1 MPTLCLCYEVHEPYR
16 LRRYTVFD
24 MGQNSVYEDDDK
36 NCDAMLYTARVCY
49 LPMNDLLL
57 KLFRRYGKDFKVT
70 LCISGTALDQ
80 FEQYAPEVL
89 ESFQAL
95 AETGNVEFA
104 AETAPHSLAFLYSQQ
119 EFVLQTEAH
128 AKRVRK
134 LFGKK
139 PATYRNAELVYNN
152 DMALT
157 LRDLGFKTVLT
168 EGADHVLGWRSSNFV
183 YCPIDAPNMRL
194 LLRNAPL
201 SVDLGKRFSDRSWSQ
216 WPLTAEKYASWIHA
230 QSDAE
235 VINLFNDYHI
245 FGLRNKADSGFFDF
259 MEALPGAI
267 MANPDFNFGTA
278 SEVSK
283 KYKPVGEV
291 DVPQFMSWDE
301 DGRDLNAWLGNDMQ
315 KDAIHSLYSLA
326 RQVRQ
331 LDSPSLLKDFERLQ
345 TADHFHNMST
355 KWFQSFVPDRP
366 NSFPSPYDAYIAYM
380 NVLADFG
387 MRVAEAEGK
396 EELAEEQEAKKT
408 RARAKKEEDDGE
420 TPKSAPGKRAAPL
433 ARKPRKTV

>member
-1 MPTLCLCYEVHEPYR
+1 
-16 LRRYTVFD
+16 
-24 MGQNSVYEDDDK
+24 
-36 NCDAMLYTARVCY
+36 
-49 LPMNDLLL
+49 
-57 KLFRRYGKDFKVT
+57 
-70 LCISGTALDQ
+70 
-80 FEQYAPEVL
+80 
-89 ESFQAL
+89 
-95 AETGNVEFA
+95 
-104 AETAPHSLAFLYSQQ
+104 
-119 EFVLQTEAH
+119 
-128 AKRVRK
+128 
-134 LFGKK
+134 
-139 PATYRNAELVYNN
+139 
-152 DMALT
+152 
-157 LRDLGFKTVLT
+157 
-168 EGADHVLGWRSSNFV
+168 
-183 YCPIDAPNMRL
+183 
-194 LLRNAPL
+194 
-201 SVDLGKRFSDRSWSQ
+201 
-216 WPLTAEKYASWIHA
+216 
-230 QSDAE
+230 
-235 VINLFNDYHI
+235 
-245 FGLRNKADSGFFDF
+245 
-259 MEALPGAI
+259 
-267 MANPDFNFGTA
+267 
-278 SEVSK
+278 
-283 KYKPVGEV
+283 
-291 DVPQFMSWDE
+291 MSWDE